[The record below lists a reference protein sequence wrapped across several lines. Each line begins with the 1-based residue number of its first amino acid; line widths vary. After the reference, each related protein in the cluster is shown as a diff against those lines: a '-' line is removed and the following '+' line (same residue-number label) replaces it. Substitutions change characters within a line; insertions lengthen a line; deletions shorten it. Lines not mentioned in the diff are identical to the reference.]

1 MNKAAFL
8 QTHMNGMINAKSV
21 PNISVRMA
29 IAVVAVL
36 PLLIAYP
43 FFQKYFVKGITLGSV
58 KG

>member
-8 QTHMNGMINAKSV
+8 QSHVTG
-21 PNISVRMA
+21 NISAADIPSTSVRMA
-29 IAVVAVL
+29 IAVIAVI
-36 PLLIAYP
+36 PLLVAYP

>member
-1 MNKAAFL
+1 MNSMM
-8 QTHMNGMINAKSV
+8 TAKDI
-21 PNISVRMA
+21 PNIGVRMA
-29 IAVVAVL
+29 VAVVAVI

>member
-8 QTHMNGMINAKSV
+8 QSHMTGMVNAADIPST
-21 PNISVRMA
+21 SVRMA
-29 IAVVAVL
+29 IAVIAVI